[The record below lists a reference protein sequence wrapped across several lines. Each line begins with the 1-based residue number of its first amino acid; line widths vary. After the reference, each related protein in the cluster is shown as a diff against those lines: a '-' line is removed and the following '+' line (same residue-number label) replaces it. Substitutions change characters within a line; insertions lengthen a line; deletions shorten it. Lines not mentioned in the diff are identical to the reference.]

1 MNNVVDGGN
10 LRRTFNR
17 EMQCSTKSI
26 MYDYEARVGFLFMEA
41 GSRCDK
47 FGCIR
52 TFERIDIKGRFIM
65 TFAGNV
71 PGAANRLDER
81 GEWLTLMPDEMQRR
95 LTSDE
100 LARIL
105 AMMPHANSAAAG
117 DLF

>member
-1 MNNVVDGGN
+1 MNIDGHATD
-10 LRRTFNR
+10 LRRPFNR
-17 EMQCSTKSI
+17 EMSCPTKSI
-26 MYDYEARVGFLFMEA
+26 TYDYEQRVGFLFMEA

-52 TFERIDIKGRFIM
+52 TFERIDIKVRFIM

-71 PGAANRLDER
+71 PGAAYRIDER

-117 DLF
+117 DSF

>member
-1 MNNVVDGGN
+1 MNNVVEV
-10 LRRTFNR
+10 RRLAPNFQPRN
-17 EMQCSTKSI
+17 ECSTKSI
-26 MYDYEARVGFLFMEA
+26 MYDYEQRVGFLFMEA

-52 TFERIDIKGRFIM
+52 TFERIDIKVRFIM